1 MSDLAEVGG
10 GEIVAQALAEHG
22 TELLFTVNG
31 GHVFPIL
38 GALRDHGIRMIHVRH
53 EQSAAYAAD
62 GYARSSGRPGVLCV
76 TAGCGLT
83 NAVTGLCQAAL
94 ADSAVVCIAGQH
106 PSGEDGIGSFQEA
119 YGCEIAGSF
128 AISTKRALDP
138 ATIGQDVRAAVRAA
152 TTPPRGVALV
162 ELPMNVL
169 HARTPPERQRPG
181 ERLVGDW
188 PPRSL
193 AEPALV
199 SRAADLLAAA
209 ERPLIVAGDG
219 VFWSRA
225 SAELTKLADLT
236 NTPVYSRR
244 AGQGSLS
251 EDSRLAVRGAWKQ
264 QVTRSADL
272 IIAVGFKFWSG
283 EHFGAPP
290 TWNPDAKVIQID
302 AAAERI
308 GWHRPACLGLLG
320 DPALVLE
327 QLIDRVETGLV
338 DYGERSDGPW
348 LHQISELRDAYQD
361 QLLEQEREHRLDV
374 PTHPHRLLAELAGV
388 LDDDATIVIDSFTLS
403 GYASAWLRAR
413 SAGQL
418 LDAGPLAPVGHGV
431 GMAIGAQLARP
442 GKQVVVLSG
451 DGGIGI
457 GGIDLETAARYNL
470 PIVIVLW
477 NNSSWG
483 PGFELLPQLRG
494 RTDPFEM
501 LPGIRYDH
509 VFAPMGVHGEHV
521 PDPSA
526 LRPAIERALGAGRPA
541 IINVVGDKAIG
552 HPTLGGNLLG
562 STRIPA

>member
-1 MSDLAEVGG
+1 MPDVDG

-22 TELLFTVNG
+22 TDLLFTVNG

-53 EQSAAYAAD
+53 EQTAAYAAD
-62 GYARSSGRPGVLCV
+62 GYARSSRRPGVLCV

-94 ADSAVVCIAGQH
+94 ADSSVVCIAGQH
-106 PSGEDGIGSFQEA
+106 PSGEDGLGAFQEA
-119 YGCEIAGSF
+119 YGSRIADSF
-128 AISTKRALDP
+128 AISTKRVLDP
-138 ATIGQDVRAAVRAA
+138 ATIGQDVRAALRAA
-152 TTPPRGVALV
+152 TTPPRGVAVV
-162 ELPMNVL
+162 EVPMNVL
-169 HARTPPERQRPG
+169 HSRTPAEQQRPG
-181 ERLVGDW
+181 ERVDGDW

-199 SRAADLLAAA
+199 GRAAELLACA

-219 VFWSRA
+219 VFWSGA
-225 SAELTKLADLT
+225 SAELTHLAELT

-251 EDSRLAVRGAWKQ
+251 EDSPLAVRGAWKK
-264 QVTRSADL
+264 QVTGSADL
-272 IIAVGFKFWSG
+272 VIAVGFKFWSG
-283 EHFGAPP
+283 EYFGAGPA
-290 TWNPDAKVIQID
+290 WNPDATLIQID
-302 AAAERI
+302 AAPERI
-308 GWHRPACLGLLG
+308 GWHLPASLGLLG
-320 DPALVLE
+320 DPALVLG
-327 QLIDRVETGLV
+327 QLIDHVEPSAAEFAL
-338 DYGERSDGPW
+338 RADGPW
-348 LHQISELRDAYQD
+348 LRRISELRDAYQD
-361 QLLEQEREHRLDV
+361 ELLEQAREHRLDV
-374 PTHPHRLLAELAGV
+374 PTHPHRLLSELADV

-451 DGGIGI
+451 DGGLGI
-457 GGIDLETAARYNL
+457 GGMDLETAARYRL
-470 PIVIVLW
+470 PIVVVLW

-483 PGFELLPQLRG
+483 PGFELMPLLRG

-501 LPGIRYDH
+501 LPGIRYDE

-521 PDPSA
+521 PEPSVIHS
-526 LRPAIERALGAGRPA
+526 AIERALGAGRPA
-541 IINVVGDKAIG
+541 IVNVVGDKRIG

-562 STRIPA
+562 SSRASA